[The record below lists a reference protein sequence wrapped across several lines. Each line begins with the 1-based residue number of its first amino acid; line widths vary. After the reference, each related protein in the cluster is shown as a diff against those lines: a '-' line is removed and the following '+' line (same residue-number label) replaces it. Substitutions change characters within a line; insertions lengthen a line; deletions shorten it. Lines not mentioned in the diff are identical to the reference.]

1 MALANRWS
9 VIVVAGV
16 LALSVAGSTAYAD
29 PGSNQNQKNEDRN
42 LGIGAGAAAL
52 YGLTHGNP
60 LVTILGAAGAAYA
73 GKKYEDTRREQSQ
86 QSGNQPLYHRS
97 GAAGDGSARQTIQAT
112 GYASTQRSNPIGV
125 TVDGRMISFNGAQP
139 MEENGSVMLPL
150 RSVFEKLGAD
160 VTYNSSTATV
170 VAVKGDRTVTMPIGS
185 RTATIDGEPQ
195 ELSQPA
201 QMINGATMV
210 PLRFVAEAF
219 GDSVDWIASTRM
231 VVIQSAVADR
241 AAPAPV
247 QSLPMASSAVSGV
260 VRQVVADASP
270 NEIVVR
276 VDGDDRAIPV
286 SNHVIVLRGR
296 QGFES
301 AQVSLS
307 DIQPGD
313 HVLVRQ
319 NDDGNAV
326 SISSTFGLLHGSVNT
341 VGTLANGDKVI
352 VLNSGQTVELS
363 PSARLLRNGESITPS
378 NLTQGELVAISTDPT
393 DDIGYRVNVEPPIEA
408 HRR

>member
-1 MALANRWS
+1 
-9 VIVVAGV
+9 
-16 LALSVAGSTAYAD
+16 
-29 PGSNQNQKNEDRN
+29 
-42 LGIGAGAAAL
+42 
-52 YGLTHGNP
+52 
-60 LVTILGAAGAAYA
+60 
-73 GKKYEDTRREQSQ
+73 
-86 QSGNQPLYHRS
+86 
-97 GAAGDGSARQTIQAT
+97 
-112 GYASTQRSNPIGV
+112 
-125 TVDGRMISFNGAQP
+125 
-139 MEENGSVMLPL
+139 
-150 RSVFEKLGAD
+150 
-160 VTYNSSTATV
+160 
-170 VAVKGDRTVTMPIGS
+170 
-185 RTATIDGEPQ
+185 
-195 ELSQPA
+195 
-201 QMINGATMV
+201 
-210 PLRFVAEAF
+210 
-219 GDSVDWIASTRM
+219 M